1 MSHERTSIILP
12 PPCHQYLRGLLLA
25 FPICTVS
32 FAQFKRRVELIE
44 TGKNGTKDI
53 YKALASG
60 TIRLLSAEY
69 VRRQG
74 SSFRVERYQ
83 DLLEKEKSG
92 VHPSPFVPK
101 EKAVKLLKDGQ
112 VACMSYR
119 CELRLLSHDAPH
131 KARQQHALSSPF
143 SSHYPLHSSTPLSMV
158 SGGCAMACPIP
169 TAS

>member
-1 MSHERTSIILP
+1 MRGPPSFSLP
-12 PPCHQYLRGLLLA
+12 LCQQYLRGLLLA

-69 VRRQG
+69 VRHQG

-119 CELRLLSHDAPH
+119 SLPRCVSSHMMLPTSH

-143 SSHYPLHSSTPLSMV
+143 SSHYP
-158 SGGCAMACPIP
+158 
-169 TAS
+169 